1 MVATDVAA
9 RGIGKDYADVKDIG
23 LVINYDFPM
32 SIEDY
37 IHRVGRTGRAGETGT
52 AISFFTTAN
61 GRLAK
66 DLVQVLK
73 ESKQNVPEQLYQ
85 FRGRDNGGRYGFNA
99 RYNGRFQR
107 NDSGFGRYGGGGG
120 AQQFDRYGTQN
131 RYLTNNDRGIN
142 VVKADKPTVERIE
155 RTTDSYQAPADR
167 YPDRSLRSDRN
178 ERPDRS
184 SDRAEKT
191 SDRYERK
198 HSRSPKR
205 HY

>member
-9 RGIGKDYADVKDIG
+9 RGIGKNYSDVKDIG

-99 RYNGRFQR
+99 RYNNGRFQR
-107 NDSGFGRYGGGGG
+107 NDSGFNRYGGG
-120 AQQFDRYGTQN
+120 QQFDRYNTQN
-131 RYLTNNDRGIN
+131 RYLINNDRTPAPIRLTAE
-142 VVKADKPTVERIE
+142 KTER
-155 RTTDSYQAPADR
+155 TDSYQAPDR
-167 YPDRSLRSDRN
+167 NLRSDRN
-178 ERPDRS
+178 ERPERTS
-184 SDRAEKT
+184 EKT